1 MNDDK
6 QDPAEAERTIIRPAG
21 SPPISQTPGSPPISQ
36 TPGSPP
42 ISQTRGLGTPGS
54 AVPPPPADRTIMAP
68 AAGAAALPGLTSIG
82 SMAPMAPRTD
92 GDRIQV
98 GDVLNHIF
106 EVKRFLARGGMGEV
120 FEGINVNSD
129 ERVAIKVILPQLAA
143 DPNVQAMF
151 RKEARTLTRLSHPAL
166 VQYRVLAQ
174 EPQLGVFYIVTEFI
188 DGCNLSD
195 VLTQLKPTPAEL
207 LQLTKRLAEG
217 LAAAHALGA
226 IHRDMSPDNVLLE
239 DKRLDRARIIDF
251 GIAKDLDPGSKTI
264 IGDGFAGKLGY
275 VAPEQLGDFDRE
287 VGPWSDVYS
296 LGLLIL
302 AVAQGK
308 NVDMGASFV
317 EAIDRRRKG
326 ADTSAAPPEIRG
338 ILDQMLTPDPQARL
352 RSMEAV
358 VAAIT
363 AAAAPAPV
371 GNAAKTA
378 AKSSPK
384 AAPRPAALK
393 SGAASEPTP
402 ASNKT
407 LIYGGV
413 GGVALLLAVGGWL
426 AFGGKDA
433 PTATSPATSP
443 VATGSVGAAV
453 GAAKPQAAVITR
465 SAVARLLPTLPCT
478 WLDLTNV
485 ADTPAGVTMAFAG
498 VAGAPAKAEQ
508 AISDAAV
515 TAGSRIASTDF
526 SGVAPISATEC
537 ASIDAFRAIRADGTT
552 HLSVPQRKFEMSRL
566 TEGEFAG
573 QIGATTVIN
582 LDLGDPNKDF
592 ALYGIEPNGA
602 ISGIIPDRKTW
613 SAIPKTGPLA
623 DLGGDRFRLQAYANH
638 SGWSGVL
645 LLTGIGGF
653 SDKLIVSGPGE
664 RTEAWRQKFAAA
676 AAANGWKA
684 EMVWFKM
691 VDEVKD

>member
-1 MNDDK
+1 MSDD
-6 QDPAEAERTIIRPAG
+6 PEAAPESDRTIIRLPGAPDPA
-21 SPPISQTPGSPPISQ
+21 
-36 TPGSPP
+36 
-42 ISQTRGLGTPGS
+42 
-54 AVPPPPADRTIMAP
+54 APPPPAERTIMAP
-68 AAGAAALPGLTSIG
+68 AGLPPLAPSLPPSGLPPSGQTTLG
-82 SMAPMAPRTD
+82 NLVPMAPRTD

-195 VLTQLKPTPAEL
+195 VLTELKPTATEL

-239 DKRLDRARIIDF
+239 DRRLDRARIIDF

-302 AVAQGK
+302 AVAQSK
-308 NVDMGASFV
+308 NVDMGSSFV

-326 ADTSAAPPEIRG
+326 ADTSGAPPEIRG
-338 ILDQMLTPDPQARL
+338 VLDQMLTADPQARL

-358 VAAIT
+358 VAAV
-363 AAAAPAPV
+363 ASAMAPAAPAKA
-371 GNAAKTA
+371 GAKAAKPA
-378 AKSSPK
+378 PK
-384 AAPRPAALK
+384 PAAPKPAKPA
-393 SGAASEPTP
+393 GEV
-402 ASNKT
+402 ASNKG
-407 LIYGGV
+407 LIYGGA
-413 GGVALLLAVGGWL
+413 GAVALLLAGGAWL
-426 AFGGKDA
+426 AFGG
-433 PTATSPATSP
+433 TAKPPVAAPATTI
-443 VATGSVGAAV
+443 ATAV
-453 GAAKPQAAVITR
+453 AAKPSASATTR
-465 SAVARLLPTLPCT
+465 TALAGVLPGLSCT
-478 WLDLTNV
+478 WLDLISAT
-485 ADTPAGVTMAFAG
+485 DSPGGVNLAFAG
-498 VAGAPAKAEQ
+498 VAGQPAQAEKAL
-508 AISDAAV
+508 SDAAITSGARV
-515 TAGSRIASTDF
+515 AATDF
-526 SGVAPISATEC
+526 SAVAPISSSEC
-537 ASIDAFRAIRADGTT
+537 ASIDAFRQIRSDGPP
-552 HLSVPQRKFEMSRL
+552 HLSVPQHKFEMSPLPQDSR
-566 TEGEFAG
+566 FAG
-573 QIGATTVIN
+573 QLGARAVVS
-582 LDLGDPNKDF
+582 LDLSNRNQDF
-592 ALYGIEPNGA
+592 AIYGIEPNGE
-602 ISGIIPDRKTW
+602 ISTINTNRQGFFDVAKDN
-613 SAIPKTGPLA
+613 PLVA
-623 DLGGDRFRLQAYANH
+623 DLGGGQYRLQIETNH
-638 SGWSGVL
+638 SGWSGLILV
-645 LLTGIGGF
+645 TSNGTSS
-653 SDKLIVSGPGE
+653 SDLVATKPGQ
-664 RTEAWRQKFAAA
+664 RTDAWRQKFATA

-684 EMVWFKM
+684 EMIWFKM